1 MSTNTKT
8 RLNQP
13 CNSGGQDHHWL
24 IDGLG
29 VGRCKKC
36 GAERDFGAIQKRYYA
51 DEMLRIVGSRDG
63 RQSGLRRRNH
73 R

>member
-1 MSTNTKT
+1 MNTNTKT

-13 CNSGGQDHHWL
+13 CISGGQDHHWR
-24 IDGLG
+24 IDSFG

-36 GAERDFGAIQKRYYA
+36 GAERDFGAKQKRNHA
-51 DEMLRIVGSRDG
+51 DEMLRIVGAQGG
-63 RQSGLRRRNH
+63 RLSGLRRRNY